1 MKKQLEY
8 KKMKA
13 ELLESE
19 FKVKAE
25 INRRQSEI
33 QATMDVLDA
42 EMNLSVAEAELKIF
56 EDEVENSKIFD
67 RKNRTIHH
75 RTAAVYCSS
84 LPTSRITG
92 STDIKITN

>member
-1 MKKQLEY
+1 MQQLLERKVKDEAARVQMEYVKKQLDN

-42 EMNLSVAEAELKIF
+42 DMNQV
-56 EDEVENSKIFD
+56 
-67 RKNRTIHH
+67 
-75 RTAAVYCSS
+75 
-84 LPTSRITG
+84 
-92 STDIKITN
+92 